1 MNKDIFVL
9 IACEQSQTVCTAF
22 RRLGF
27 SAYSNDIEKCYGGHP
42 EWHIL
47 GDARQAIKNN
57 VNLTL
62 ESGESMRI
70 DSWSLIIAH
79 PPCTMLCHV
88 SAVALSQ
95 GKHTME
101 DVKWGA
107 QFFMDMLNAPCPRV
121 AVENPAPMKIAKLPR
136 YNQIINPYEFGHP
149 FSKRLCLWLKNLPPL
164 LPTCYVPEHKSWH
177 DHCAGTSRRRSKTF
191 EGIAQAMA
199 EQWGDQ
205 IVKEKSMRQTQ

>member
-1 MNKDIFVL
+1 MNKDIFIL

-27 SAYSNDIEKCYGGHP
+27 SAYSNDIKKCYGGHP

-47 GDARQAIKNN
+47 SDALIAIQSDQL
-57 VNLTL
+57 VTL
-62 ESGESMRI
+62 ENGDNLSTPQ
-70 DSWSLIIAH
+70 WNLIIAH
-79 PPCTMLCHV
+79 PPCTMLTHS

-101 DVKWGA
+101 DVKTGA
-107 QFFMDMLNAPCPRV
+107 QFFMAMLNAPCERV
-121 AVENPAPMKIAKLPR
+121 AVENPAPMKIAELPK
-136 YNQIINPYEFGHP
+136 YDQIINPYQFGHP
-149 FSKRLCLWLKNLPPL
+149 YSKRVCLWLKNLPPL
-164 LPTCYVPEHKSWH
+164 LPTCYNPRHEPWVL
-177 DHCAGTSRRRSKTF
+177 HCAGNSRRRSKTF

-199 EQWGDQ
+199 EQWGAQ

>member
-47 GDARQAIKNN
+47 GDALIAIQPGRD
-57 VNLTL
+57 VTL
-62 ESGESMRI
+62 ENGTNWRTPQW
-70 DSWSLIIAH
+70 DLIIAH

-95 GKHTME
+95 KKHTME
-101 DVKWGA
+101 DVSRGA
-107 QFFMDMLNAPCPRV
+107 QFFMEILEAPCPRI
-121 AVENPAPMKIAKLPR
+121 AVENPAPLKIAKLPR
-136 YNQIINPYEFGHP
+136 YNQIIQPYEFGHP
-149 FSKRLCLWLKNLPPL
+149 FSKRVCLWLKNLPPL
-164 LPTCYVPEHKSWH
+164 IATCYQPEHKEWH
-177 DHCAGTSRRRSKTF
+177 EHCSSTSKRRSKTF
-191 EGIAQAMA
+191 EGIAQAMS
-199 EQWGDQ
+199 EQWGEQ
-205 IVKEKSMRQTQ
+205 IVKEKLMC

>member
-9 IACEQSQTVCTAF
+9 IACEQSQTVCSVF

-47 GDARQAIKNN
+47 GDASIAIQPGRN
-57 VNLTL
+57 VTL
-62 ESGESMRI
+62 ENGDKI
-70 DSWSLIIAH
+70 ITPQWDLIIAH
-79 PPCTMLCHV
+79 PPCTMLTHS

-95 GKHTME
+95 GKHTIE
-101 DVKWGA
+101 DVYLGA
-107 QFFMDMLNAPCPRV
+107 QFFMAMLNAPCERV
-121 AVENPAPMKIAKLPR
+121 AVENPAPMKRAKLPP
-136 YNQIINPYEFGHP
+136 YNQIINPYQFGHP
-149 FSKRLCLWLKNLPPL
+149 YSKRVCLWLKNLPPL
-164 LPTCYVPEHKSWH
+164 LPTCYNPRHESWLL
-177 DHCAGTSRRRSKTF
+177 HCASSSRRRSKTF

-205 IVKEKSMRQTQ
+205 IVKEKSMQQTQ

>member
-9 IACEQSQTVCTAF
+9 IACEQSQTVCSAF

-27 SAYSNDIEKCYGGHP
+27 SAFSNDIENCYGGHP

-47 GDARQAIKNN
+47 GDARQAIQTKSEH
-57 VNLTL
+57 TL
-62 ESGESMRI
+62 ESGLKLCI
-70 DSWSLIIAH
+70 DSWDLIIAH
-79 PPCTMLCHV
+79 PPCTMLTHS

-101 DVKWGA
+101 DVYLGA
-107 QFFMDMLNAPCPRV
+107 QFFMAMLNAPCERV
-121 AVENPAPMKIAKLPR
+121 AVENPAPMKLAKLPK
-136 YNQIINPYEFGHP
+136 YDQIINPYQFGHP
-149 FSKRLCLWLKNLPPL
+149 YSKRVCLWLKNLPPL
-164 LPTCYVPEHKSWH
+164 LPTCYNPRHESWLL
-177 DHCAGTSRRRSKTF
+177 HCAGNSRRRSKTF

-199 EQWGDQ
+199 EQWGAQ

>member
-42 EWHIL
+42 EWHIID
-47 GDARQAIKNN
+47 DARLAIQNDAD
-57 VNLTL
+57 LTL
-62 ESGESMRI
+62 ETGASLRI
-70 DSWSLIIAH
+70 DSWDLIIAH

-101 DVKWGA
+101 DVNRGA
-107 QFFMDMLNAPCPRV
+107 QFFMSMLNAPCPRV
-121 AVENPAPMKIAKLPR
+121 AVENPAPMKIAKLPP
-136 YNQIINPYEFGHP
+136 YDQIINPYEYGHP

-164 LPTCYVPEHKSWH
+164 LPTCYQPEHKSWH
-177 DHCAGTSRRRSKTF
+177 DHCTGTSRRRSKTF

-199 EQWGDQ
+199 EQWGAQ
-205 IVKEKSMRQTQ
+205 IVKEKSISQTQ